1 MMISEVELCRINSS
15 NLPVL
20 KDEEM
25 NELLFKLQ
33 HGDFECKETFIK
45 ANTKLILNAIQRFDD
60 GGENTNDLFKI
71 ACISVMNAA
80 YKFNLSLSVRFPTY
94 AAPIIINEIRRY
106 LRVTNPIR
114 VSSSLK
120 TIAYKALQVRDM
132 LVAKSTK
139 EPTISQIAK
148 ELDLSREDIVFA
160 LDALQERRYT
170 VERINRNSL
179 GSV

>member
-33 HGDFECKETFIK
+33 HGDYECKETIIK
-45 ANTKLILNAIQRFDD
+45 ANTKLILNAIQRFDN
-60 GGENTNDLFKI
+60 GGENTNDLFKL
-71 ACISVMNAA
+71 ACSGVMKSA
-80 YKFNLSLSVRFPTY
+80 YKFNLSLSVRFSTY

-106 LRVTNPIR
+106 LRASNPIR
-114 VSSSLK
+114 LSSSLR
-120 TIAYKALQVRDM
+120 TIAYKALNVRDK
-132 LVAKSTK
+132 LVAKSNK

-160 LDALQERRYT
+160 LDTLQ
-170 VERINRNSL
+170 
-179 GSV
+179 